1 MNTPTPTAWITGAS
15 SGIGSALA
23 KGYSARGYRVIL
35 SGRDKARLAAVA
47 AQCDGETLC
56 LPFDAADI
64 PAAQAA
70 ADTAWDWAAI
80 AGGGI
85 DVLVNNAGVSQ
96 RSLAI
101 DTDFSVYRDMIG
113 LDLLSPIAITQALL
127 RRMCARKTGQIVMV
141 SSLAGKI
148 GSPLRTA
155 YSAAKHGLVGYAD
168 SLRIEVAHHGV
179 GVIVVLPGSVKT
191 DVSRNALTS
200 DGSRR
205 GDSDQRIENGI
216 PLDDFVV
223 RYFAAVDAGE
233 REIVIADFPDEKM
246 AGEMRKTP
254 EVVIDMLTKSFAEG
268 YAASMGV
275 HEKGGV

>member
-1 MNTPTPTAWITGAS
+1 MSNPTPTAWITGAS
-15 SGIGSALA
+15 SGIGAALA
-23 KGYSARGYRVIL
+23 RGYSARGYRVIL

-47 AQCDGETLC
+47 AQCAGETLC

-70 ADTAWDWAAI
+70 ADKAWDWAAI

-101 DTDFSVYRDMIG
+101 DTDFSVYRNMIG

-127 RRMCARKTGQIVMV
+127 QRMCARKTGQIVMV

-155 YSAAKHGLVGYAD
+155 YAAAKHGLVGYAD

-179 GVIVVLPGSVKT
+179 GVIVVLPGSIKT

-200 DGSRR
+200 DGSAR
-205 GDSDQRIENGI
+205 GASDDRIEQGI
-216 PLDDFVV
+216 EPDDFTE
-223 RYFAAVDAGE
+223 RYFAAIAEGE
-233 REIVIADFPDEKM
+233 REIVITDFPDEKM